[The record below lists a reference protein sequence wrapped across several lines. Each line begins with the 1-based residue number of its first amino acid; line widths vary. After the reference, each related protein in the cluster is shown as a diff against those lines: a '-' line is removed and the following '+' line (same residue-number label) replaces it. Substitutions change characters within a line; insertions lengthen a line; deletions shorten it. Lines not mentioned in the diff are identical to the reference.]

1 MLQSIKRLVVGA
13 HQDGGKSAATSESSS
28 TPPGWSEKSPNIG
41 FNPCTNDDSN
51 EQRLPSDRSSEPQG
65 ARVIELWESLAQ
77 VDKESQK
84 ELLKSMLASLDTKP
98 VVDSGLMGGR
108 IASQKKG
115 RKLQQVR
122 NMTTEQKEEKHKK
135 LTHQE
140 QERTPTTKKEEKQTT
155 LCGQLNREGRPCQR
169 KEGPLH
175 CPYHG
180 TMR

>member
-1 MLQSIKRLVVGA
+1 
-13 HQDGGKSAATSESSS
+13 
-28 TPPGWSEKSPNIG
+28 
-41 FNPCTNDDSN
+41 
-51 EQRLPSDRSSEPQG
+51 
-65 ARVIELWESLAQ
+65 
-77 VDKESQK
+77 
-84 ELLKSMLASLDTKP
+84 MLASLDTKQA
-98 VVDSGLMGGR
+98 VDSGLMGGR

-115 RKLQQVR
+115 RKTQQVR
-122 NMTTEQKEEKHKK
+122 NMTTEKKEEKEEKHKK

-155 LCGQLNREGRPCQR
+155 ALCGQLNREGRPCQR

>member
-1 MLQSIKRLVVGA
+1 
-13 HQDGGKSAATSESSS
+13 
-28 TPPGWSEKSPNIG
+28 
-41 FNPCTNDDSN
+41 
-51 EQRLPSDRSSEPQG
+51 
-65 ARVIELWESLAQ
+65 
-77 VDKESQK
+77 
-84 ELLKSMLASLDTKP
+84 MLASLDTKP